1 MIIDDV
7 NEPLLKDPPSPHA
20 RLEADLPPSPPPY
33 VSYQAINST
42 GIPPPVLAP
51 RTKSRQRLGKHK
63 YRRRY
68 FVAASIVLNCLFL
81 LLWIRSSGEESDVSK
96 TRDGSTPDPPD
107 VEVPVPHRPI
117 RAVVPD
123 PALGRCVQNVTW
135 ANATRLLPEEDY
147 FPFSSEVS
155 FDFQDPSALLFL
167 LSQGALSGGRLNVV
181 PSESLALPRAIL
193 RVRYHLLDV
202 RNRANVCLM
211 ERKHAGGIGIG
222 IFTPPAFDAQT
233 PEDHL
238 DFTITLF
245 LPTRPL
251 HAGSSL
257 PVYKLETQLPSFA
270 HSLDS
275 LRDVLIFDTLVLRS
289 KNEPIV
295 AKSLFARNATIQTSN
310 GFISGSF
317 EASSSLNLVTSN
329 APIDATVKLHNTNI
343 FSTTELVLQTRNGQ
357 VDSDVS
363 LMTTAATGEGGK
375 FSIKAETS
383 NAPLVM
389 TFPTSPA
396 HAILNLDAQ
405 TSNSPANVWLHEAF
419 EGDFT
424 LASSMVFVDRRP
436 FLDPRKLRSV
446 LYSDYK
452 NGMVVGNVRWKFPVF
467 KSKTLGKVRV
477 ATTNNILK
485 LFV

>member
-7 NEPLLKDPPSPHA
+7 SEPLLKDLPSPHA
-20 RLEADLPPSPPPY
+20 RPEPDLPPSPPPY
-33 VSYQAINST
+33 VSYQAI
-42 GIPPPVLAP
+42 IPPPVLAP
-51 RTKSRQRLGKHK
+51 RRKSRQRLGKPK
-63 YRRRY
+63 YRRKY
-68 FVAASIVLNCLFL
+68 FVAASIALNCLFL
-81 LLWIRSSGEESDVSK
+81 LLWIRASGEESDASR
-96 TRDGSTPDPPD
+96 TRNGSTPNHPGD
-107 VEVPVPHRPI
+107 VEIPSQPI

-123 PALGRCVQNVTW
+123 PTSGRCVQNVTW
-135 ANATRLLPEEDY
+135 ANATRLAPEEDH
-147 FPFSSEVS
+147 FPFSSEAS

-167 LSQGALSGGRLNVV
+167 LSQGALSGGRLDVL
-181 PSESLALPRAIL
+181 PSKSLALPRAVL

-233 PEDHL
+233 PEDNL

-245 LPTRPL
+245 LPTRQR

-257 PVYKLETQLPSFA
+257 PVYNLETQLPSFT

-275 LRDVLIFDTLVLRS
+275 LRDVLEFDTLVLRS

-317 EASSSLNLVTSN
+317 EASSSLSLVTSN

-343 FSTTELVLQTRNGQ
+343 FSTTELILQTRNGQ
-357 VDSDVS
+357 IDSDVS
-363 LMTTAATGEGGK
+363 LMTSAATGEGGK

-383 NAPLVM
+383 DAPLVM
-389 TFPTSPA
+389 TFPASPA
-396 HAILNLDAQ
+396 RSILNLDAQ
-405 TSNSPANVWLHEAF
+405 TSNSPASVWLNHAF
-419 EGDFT
+419 EGDFA
-424 LASSMVFVDRRP
+424 LASSVIFVDRRP
-436 FLDPRKLRSV
+436 FLDPKRLRSV
-446 LYSDYK
+446 LYGDYK
-452 NGMVVGNVRWKFPVF
+452 NGMIVGNVRWKLPVF
-467 KSKTLGKVRV
+467 KSKVLGKVRV

-485 LFV
+485 LYV